1 MPKARCFYYL
11 YSPKEGELKSLVYGE
26 TTEILL
32 CLAMQEEHL
41 DENLPLS
48 AHIMRRIAVDAYE
61 QAKMKKK
68 INLQIIL
75 LLLITRKI

>member
-1 MPKARCFYYL
+1 MFLLFVQPK
-11 YSPKEGELKSLVYGE
+11 KKGNLKVSVYGE

-75 LLLITRKI
+75 CY